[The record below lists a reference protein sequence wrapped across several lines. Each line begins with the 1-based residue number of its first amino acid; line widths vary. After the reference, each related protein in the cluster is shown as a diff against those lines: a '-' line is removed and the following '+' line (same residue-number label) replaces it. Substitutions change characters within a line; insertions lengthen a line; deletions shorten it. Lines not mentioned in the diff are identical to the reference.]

1 MWHHPAK
8 AYGRSGCR
16 SRLLSG
22 KEPEMRYEI
31 EDKGS
36 FKMIHIIGNI
46 DIEENTKKLDDDI
59 NDCIRKGHHHFVFN
73 LEKTTYLDS
82 AGISI
87 FIHCLCDVQENK
99 GSVYIIAKESQVR
112 KVLEM
117 VGIDRLMKTYRS
129 EQEFL
134 TDQKVKVG

>member
-1 MWHHPAK
+1 MKQGMFRWRKDDHMK
-8 AYGRSGCR
+8 F
-16 SRLLSG
+16 
-22 KEPEMRYEI
+22 EI
-31 EDKGS
+31 EDRGS

-46 DIEENTKKLDDDI
+46 DTEENTKKLDDDI
-59 NDCIRKGHHHFVFN
+59 FSCIKNGHHHFVFN

-99 GSVYIIAKESQVR
+99 GSVYIIAKDNQVR

-117 VGIDRLMKTYRS
+117 VGIDRLMKTYGS
-129 EQEFL
+129 EAEFL
-134 TDQKVKVG
+134 AEQKIGAAS

>member
-1 MWHHPAK
+1 MK
-8 AYGRSGCR
+8 
-16 SRLLSG
+16 
-22 KEPEMRYEI
+22 YEI
-31 EDKGS
+31 EDKVG

-46 DIEENTKKLDDDI
+46 ETEENTKKLDDEI
-59 NDCIRKGHHHFVFN
+59 FSCIKNGHHHFVFN

-99 GSVYIIAKESQVR
+99 GSVYIIAKDNQVR

-117 VGIDRLMKTYRS
+117 VGIDRLMKTYHS
-129 EQEFL
+129 EEEFVRL
-134 TDQKVKVG
+134 QKPGAA